1 MSFFSRLTAILVIMA
16 MIAPTLPLQART
28 RKGDKFLAQG
38 RIHESKKEW
47 DAALEAYEQALSEDP
62 SDLGYQMSAQRTRF
76 QASAA
81 HVSNGHRLR
90 SQGQLGEALLEFQK
104 GFALSPSS
112 TVAEQEI
119 LRTQDMIQRERNRV
133 LETGKESPPE
143 VRALTPTEVA
153 RKDNQ
158 DKIDRLQSIP
168 ELKPLKPNLLDF
180 KMINQTPKVLFET
193 VALQA
198 GLNVI
203 WDPEYQS
210 PLPAGKDKL
219 SVTFTNST
227 VEEALDYLGVL
238 TKSYWKP
245 LATNTIF
252 ITMDTQNKRRDYE
265 EEVTKVLYLSNATT
279 NADLTQILTAARTV
293 ADCQRVF
300 MVESQS
306 AIVAKCTADRMA
318 LAEKIV
324 HDLDKPRAEVVV
336 DIYVIEASSIFT
348 RHLTTALAATG
359 LNIPANFTP
368 RTKIQIQ
375 EPAKTPTGTDTGT
388 GNTDTGS
395 STPANSIPL
404 SALGHLASSDYSTV
418 LPSALL
424 QAALTDTKTKVLH
437 SPQLRSVEGQKAS
450 MKIGEKQP
458 TASGSFQPGM
468 GGVAGG
474 GISPL
479 VNTQFTYLDVGVNV
493 EILPHV
499 HDNGDISMT
508 ISLEISNV
516 SGNKNLGGIDAPII
530 GQRKIEQS
538 IRLREG
544 EVSLIGGI
552 LNQQESRIK
561 TGIPGLASIPIL
573 GRLFSGESVDRE
585 RDEVMMAL
593 IPHVVRRP
601 DMTPTNL
608 RAIAS
613 GPQNTLQV
621 RYGPKPADTPALQ
634 PPPGDAAEAAVDP
647 GAAKTPTQPA
657 AVPGLTG
664 ATPIPAGGAP
674 PATAPPATAPV
685 GVPGLTPPAT
695 APPETPGG
703 APGAPA
709 VPPAGPPGN
718 ARIRFSEAEVNKNV
732 AENFTVTPAGG

>member
-1 MSFFSRLTAILVIMA
+1 MA